1 MSRKVS
7 NPKIATQ
14 ARMQPIYRK
23 SRSCGKVQF
32 PNEVEAMIALAS
44 ATRPGRSNDQLRFK
58 EETRYYQC
66 PQCEGWHLTAR
77 RTWNNTAN
85 ESRKREIVGS
95 SN

>member
-44 ATRPGRSNDQLRFK
+44 ATRPGRSNDQLRHK
-58 EETRYYQC
+58 EEARYYQC

-77 RTWNNTAN
+77 RTWNNTAY
-85 ESRKREIVGS
+85 ESRKRELVGS
-95 SN
+95 GN

>member
-7 NPKIATQ
+7 NAKSVPQ

-23 SRSCGKVQF
+23 SRNCGKVQY

-66 PQCEGWHLTAR
+66 PKCEGWHLTAR
-77 RTWNNTAN
+77 RTWNNAAY
-85 ESRKREIVGS
+85 ESRKRELVGS
-95 SN
+95 RN

>member
-7 NPKIATQ
+7 NPKIATH

-23 SRSCGKVQF
+23 SRSCGKVQY

-77 RTWNNTAN
+77 RTWNNAAY
-85 ESRKREIVGS
+85 ESRKRERVGS